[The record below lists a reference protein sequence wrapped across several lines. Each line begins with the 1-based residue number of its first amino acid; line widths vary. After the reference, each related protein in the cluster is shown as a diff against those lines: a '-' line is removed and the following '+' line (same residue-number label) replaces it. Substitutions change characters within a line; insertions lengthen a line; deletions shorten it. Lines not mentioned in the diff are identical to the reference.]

1 MGMKPL
7 GSRFRKRSNT
17 LLRKSHKLPGGV
29 ASSCCFTAARAPV
42 AGTLM
47 CRERIILRPG
57 TVVEVSLLDTSRAD
71 APATEIARQVI
82 ENPEPPPIPFVA
94 EPK

>member
-1 MGMKPL
+1 
-7 GSRFRKRSNT
+7 
-17 LLRKSHKLPGGV
+17 
-29 ASSCCFTAARAPV
+29 V